1 MTPGIQAPSFLL
13 LLLLTVLTATISSD
27 PTIRPK
33 STQTLTPRNN
43 AMSNSTER
51 SSVSATSHPATTP
64 ATMPAHGSTSS
75 QATSPATTP
84 ATMPAHGSTSSQA
97 TGPATTPATT
107 PAHGSTSSQA
117 TGPVTRPTTTPV
129 THATSFQATGPA
141 TTPATMPAHGSTSS
155 QATGPATMPAT
166 TPAHGSTSSQATG
179 PATTPATTP
188 AHGSTSSQATGPA
201 TTPATI
207 PAHKSTSA
215 KATTIP
221 VGKGTSSPVS
231 SHHSDMPTTP
241 ASHSTRT
248 TASSTDHSTG
258 LPTSP
263 GHKTP
268 PQPPLRISVFF
279 LSFSIFNL
287 PFNSSLEVPS
297 TSYYQELQSKVSQ
310 LFLQIY
316 KQEEFL
322 GSSNVKFRPGSVVV
336 ESTLAFREGT
346 ITSDKVEVQFIQ
358 HKSEADRYDLVIGRI
373 NAYDVS
379 FPFSARPGSGVPGWG
394 IALLTLV
401 CVLVALTIIYLMALA
416 VCQCRRKNCGQ
427 LDIFPTGDS
436 YHPMSEYPTYHT
448 HGRYVPPGG
457 TKRSPYEEVS
467 AGNGGSSLSYMNLA
481 ATSANL

>member
-155 QATGPATMPAT
+155 QATGPATM
-166 TPAHGSTSSQATG
+166 
-179 PATTPATTP
+179 PATTP